1 MPIISDARPLL
12 QGRAFFFTIKIKRPD
27 AIIFLFRFYDSVNF
41 HTAGAPPS
49 KNQPSSAA

>member
-1 MPIISDARPLL
+1 MPIISDARPLHKGGL
-12 QGRAFFFTIKIKRPD
+12 FFFAIKRPD

-41 HTAGAPPS
+41 HTAGAKPG